1 MDGCCSCHTSAF
13 LLETD
18 CNKLDLYMVSFRNR
32 LYQVPFVVMTDHLT
46 KSIVIAIR
54 GSASLSDLVT
64 DFSLNEEIFSIDVNK
79 DSVLREDKSL
89 DTEGEVH
96 VHRGMLKAARYVYD
110 KLKVSI
116 KYFILLNG

>member
-1 MDGCCSCHTSAF
+1 
-13 LLETD
+13 
-18 CNKLDLYMVSFRNR
+18 
-32 LYQVPFVVMTDHLT
+32 MTDHLT

-64 DFSLNEEIFSIDVNK
+64 DFSLNEEIFSIDVDK